1 MPLNVFWRSCETRW
15 RSAMLHSARQVTT
28 MLRTLVAAIGLAT
41 LLGVSPTQAGQTAI
55 QDQGV
60 QSELLALRQS
70 VERIAS
76 LLEQLVQHA
85 ARRDTAQL
93 LVSRIEIAERR
104 VGPFLAEL
112 DRLRAVRESRQ
123 AQRLTHQQA
132 LASVDAMEQTDRSG
146 SNVAAFQAERQ
157 RIAGLIAGTDAELFA
172 ADGQIARLEAEI
184 ATRRQAIDAMDAEL
198 ARLAGGG

>member
-1 MPLNVFWRSCETRW
+1 
-15 RSAMLHSARQVTT
+15 